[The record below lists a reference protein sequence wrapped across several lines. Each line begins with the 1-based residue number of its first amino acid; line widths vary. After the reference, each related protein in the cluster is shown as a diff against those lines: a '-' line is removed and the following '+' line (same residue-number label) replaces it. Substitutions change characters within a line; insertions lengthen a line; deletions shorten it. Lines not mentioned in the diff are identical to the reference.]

1 MSGARFCCALRAS
14 LTRGR
19 YPVLSAAAIVAT
31 KHSSKHVLPNVS
43 RGRCEP
49 EPVTNEVG
57 KWSGSIAQAA
67 DASAVTLPRQTA
79 AAQSHHESMGDTYS
93 SEAADEVVPAIMER
107 QVAAVRSLIAR
118 LGGPEHLP
126 ELGGWGLLEPASAD
140 AVRSAQAVLA
150 AAATAVTAS

>member
-1 MSGARFCCALRAS
+1 MSGARFCCALKAS

-19 YPVLSAAAIVAT
+19 YPVSSAAAASAT

-49 EPVTNEVG
+49 PPVTNEVG

-67 DASAVTLPRQTA
+67 DASAVAMPHSAATA
-79 AAQSHHESMGDTYS
+79 ASHQEPMGDVYS
-93 SEAADEVVPAIMER
+93 SEAADEIVPAIMER

-126 ELGGWGLLEPASAD
+126 EVGGWGLLEPASAD
-140 AVRSAQAVLA
+140 AVRSAQAVIAAARA
-150 AAATAVTAS
+150 AAA